1 MVAEDFIYKLYS
13 FFHVNNNLDLA
24 IKLDTTPQ
32 TISNWKS
39 RNSINA
45 IKKKCRELGIYPEIF
60 KDEILKSEAFVSQ
73 ALKQK
78 EENERRNSIDE
89 DTMFHIQNLFTIAK
103 KKDLL
108 KELKTELSM
117 MYLKYSTY
125 DKDSKTEN
133 GKNIFSDKIVFSSPH
148 ETSNKDYENWDE
160 KKALDYE
167 VNRRKN
173 SKEKN
178 KTN

>member
-1 MVAEDFIYKLYS
+1 MEAEIILEKLMSYFNVINYS
-13 FFHVNNNLDLA
+13 ELA
-24 IKLDTTPQ
+24 EKIGIQ
-32 TISNWKS
+32 QQNISKWKS
-39 RNSINA
+39 RNSVNA
-45 IKKKCRELGIYPEIF
+45 IKKKCRELGIYNEIF